1 MVGAKAN
8 IGTHIYPG
16 SGHGRT
22 SNRLCVRIVLS
33 CTGMLVAGGLQAMG
47 EKRQILQVPTSLIEA
62 SANIVGRK

>member
-33 CTGMLVAGGLQAMG
+33 CTGMLVEGGYKQWERRG
-47 EKRQILQVPTSLIEA
+47 RSSKSLLA
-62 SANIVGRK
+62 